1 MKSPMK
7 NLGARWTIT
16 EKPEG
21 KVVVYEN
28 LEAGIKFDCGVSPP
42 TTPIGM
48 ILEFILTEGDPG
60 DLVFLNGQFYTQ
72 TCKEICA

>member
-1 MKSPMK
+1 MK

-21 KVVVYEN
+21 KIVMYEN
-28 LEAGIKFDCGVSPP
+28 LETGIAFNCGMSPP
-42 TTPIGM
+42 GTDLFL
-48 ILEFILTEGDPG
+48 ILEFILSEGDPG
-60 DLVFLNGQFYTQ
+60 DLVFVNGQFYTQ